1 MSSTPPTGP
10 YKVGERIGTSVWKGS
25 DTRSGKTVAL
35 KILSKQLPKDPA
47 KREAHLREVRVA
59 AALYHAFLVPIIEI
73 VPLGEN
79 LVMAMQWLEVLP
91 ISKYVNR
98 KAMARQDCL
107 RLAYQ
112 LVDGVKYLHT
122 KGIVHGNING
132 DSVMVTPEGQVKIGG
147 MNMTN
152 LITRSD
158 GISAAYQ
165 QKGADARSVSYM
177 AAEQILGQPVDPKTD
192 IYSIAVVIYEMATGR
207 LPYDASTAPDF
218 ARKIVEGQPISP
230 AVVNAQIDKGI
241 LAILGRCLYKDQF
254 RRVKDAKSLL
264 DDVMKAE
271 PEAMKFANE
280 LVAKTAPGPASPG
293 TKSVPGSKAVP
304 AKESIL
310 FVGDVA
316 DYEELAAANPEKAK
330 QTAARMQQILGEAV
344 YLFDGKVLDPFGPT
358 MIAEMPSVES
368 ALEAARKGE
377 FDFSLDQQEGEPIEV
392 RLLLHY
398 GAVSEKDGNVS
409 GDGALRAMQV
419 MTQLAPLTLHLT
431 EDFLK
436 RGRANVRVRD
446 AGAKSGVKVFTI
458 APSEPP
464 LPKAP
469 PEPTTAEIEAE
480 EAAEAEAEMQV
491 IAADAAKRRNRT
503 ILMSAAAAVVLVLIA
518 GGVMLMRSGSHPPP
532 PAALL
537 TRKTTRP
544 APQQS
549 AVMINPISVEG
560 NDPVLVDRAN
570 EIRLAATEILRH
582 VTGVRL
588 AETPAPDVTAFVATL
603 RAGAGGPELVPP
615 QPAAPVA
622 APDAASG
629 IRAILAW
636 ASSQAHVPIRD
647 SQSPDALNAYAAAVT
662 ATAANDAAKTEPAIK
677 AAIAADPNFLPPY
690 LLAMRYYSAKG
701 DAQQSLE
708 AAKQVMTLDS
718 TNMDAA
724 RMVART
730 MLSLGDV
737 QSSFAAYKVILQ
749 NDAGDVEALTHI
761 ARYAASIGDVAR
773 FNAARERLRRVPPST
788 LAVHDGDVQAMTGKL
803 DPALKQYYAIEEHVQ
818 NNPFLSLKIGRIS
831 VLMQSLP
838 IADIELG
845 KLQQSDPVYGY
856 HLLKAYIAAHQK
868 DIPEAEAQLKAA
880 SDASTPGDDFW
891 TCAAEVYVLLGEND
905 KVLEALEKAV
915 ARKEPTSSYIL
926 ADPLFVYLRADERF
940 DKVRAAAAAEQQDVS
955 AALAQ
960 LVI

>member
-25 DTRSGKTVAL
+25 DTRSGKAVAL

-47 KREAHLREVRVA
+47 KRDAHLREVRVA
-59 AALYHAFLVPIIEI
+59 AALYHSFLVPIIEI

-132 DSVMVTPEGQVKIGG
+132 DSVMVTPDGQVRIGG
-147 MNMTN
+147 LNMTN
-152 LITRSD
+152 LLQRPD

-177 AAEQILGQPVDPKTD
+177 AAEQILGQPADPKTD

-207 LPYDASTAPDF
+207 LPYDAATAPDF

-254 RRVKDAKSLL
+254 RRVKDAKTLL

-271 PEAMKFANE
+271 PDAMKFANE
-280 LVAKTAPGPASPG
+280 LVAKSAPVSTSTSPG
-293 TKSVPGSKAVP
+293 TQSAT
-304 AKESIL
+304 AKQSIL

-316 DYEELAAANPEKAK
+316 NYDELAAADPEKAK
-330 QTAARMQQILGEAV
+330 QAAARMQQILGEAV

-377 FDFSLDQQEGEPIEV
+377 FDFSPDQQEGEPIEV

-398 GAVSEKDGNVS
+398 GAVTERDGSVS
-409 GDGALRAMQV
+409 GEGALRAMQV
-419 MTQLAPLTLHLT
+419 MTQLAPLTLHIT

-436 RGRANVRVRD
+436 RGRGNVRVRD

-458 APSEPP
+458 SPSEPP
-464 LPKAP
+464 VPKAP

-480 EAAEAEAEMQV
+480 EAAEAQAEMEV
-491 IAADAAKRRNRT
+491 IAADTAKRRNRT
-503 ILMSAAAAVVLVLIA
+503 ILISAAAAGVLVLIA
-518 GGVMLMRSGSHPPP
+518 GGVLLMRSGSHPPP
-532 PAALL
+532 PVAPL

-544 APQQS
+544 APQQAS
-549 AVMINPISVEG
+549 VMINPITVEG
-560 NDPVLVDRAN
+560 NDPVLVERAN
-570 EIRLAATEILRH
+570 AIRLGATEILRH

-588 AETPAPDVTAFVATL
+588 AETAAPDVTPYAATL
-603 RAGAGGPELVPP
+603 RAGATGPELVPQQ
-615 QPAAPVA
+615 QPSTPVA
-622 APDAASG
+622 VPDAASG

-636 ASSQAHVPIRD
+636 ASSLAHVPIRD
-647 SQSPDALNAYAAAVT
+647 SQSPDALNAYATAVT
-662 ATAANDAAKTEPAIK
+662 ATADNDPARTEPAIK
-677 AAIAADPNFLPPY
+677 ASIAADPNFLPAY
-690 LLAMRYYSAKG
+690 LLAMRYYSTKG
-701 DAQQSLE
+701 DAQQSLA
-708 AAKQVMTLDS
+708 AAKEVMTLDS

-761 ARYAASIGDVAR
+761 ARYAASVGDTAR

-803 DPALKQYYAIEEHVQ
+803 DPALKQYYAVEEQVQ
-818 NNPFLSLKIGRIS
+818 NNPALSLKIGRIS

-845 KLQQSDPVYGY
+845 KLQQTDPVYGY

-868 DIPEAEAQLKAA
+868 NIPEAEAQLKAA

-926 ADPLFVYLRADERF
+926 ADPLFVYLKADERF
-940 DKVRAAAAAEQQDVS
+940 DKVRAAAAAEQQDVN